1 MRFEAGG
8 YGRRAMLRRHPAT
21 IVLILVNLAFYAYE
35 SYLSGSFVSIAPTA
49 LVRAGAQINACIR
62 GCAILPLSSGYI
74 ICCHQWWR
82 LITSMFVHMNLM
94 HIGLNMFWLF
104 YLGAQL
110 EPVVGTKRFLLTY
123 FSAGLL
129 GNVLS
134 LYMLGPLVISGGAS
148 GAIFGVAG
156 ALIMIGGVLGRNLEM
171 AIANAVFLFLLNSWM
186 QGVNVFAH
194 FGGMVAGLA
203 LGYVFGMEIKRKM
216 QDMSMWFG

>member
-1 MRFEAGG
+1 MR
-8 YGRRAMLRRHPAT
+8 GRELSHYPAT
-21 IVLILVNLAFYAYE
+21 VILIVINFAFYAYE
-35 SYLSGSFVSIAPTA
+35 SYLSGNFISITPSA
-49 LVRAGAQINACIR
+49 LIKAGAQVNICIR
-62 GCAILPLSSGYI
+62 SCAVFQLHSGYL

-82 LITSMFVHMNLM
+82 LITSMFVHMNIM

-104 YLGAQL
+104 YLGSQL
-110 EPVVGTKRFLLTY
+110 ESTVGTKRFLAAY

-134 LYMLGPLVISGGAS
+134 LYMLNPVAISGGAS

-156 ALIMIGGVLGRNLEM
+156 ALIMIGGVLGRNLTM

-194 FGGMVAGLA
+194 FGGMVAGLV
-203 LGYVFGMEIKRKM
+203 LGYIYGKEIKRKI
-216 QDMSMWFG
+216 QDMSLWF